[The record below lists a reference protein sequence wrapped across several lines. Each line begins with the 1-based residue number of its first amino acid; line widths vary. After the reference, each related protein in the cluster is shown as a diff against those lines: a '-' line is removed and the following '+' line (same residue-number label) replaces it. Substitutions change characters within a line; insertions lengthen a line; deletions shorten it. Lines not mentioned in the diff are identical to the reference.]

1 MVVSVTG
8 PTPPSS
14 PWSGTRTPI
23 PRRGALALL
32 ASVPAALATACRKSE
47 PGTAPAPESPSSQT
61 PTPSPTPTPK
71 PKPKPKPKPSVT
83 VKGVEGSFAGLAEAI
98 YTGEKISTAPAT
110 KALQGRKIPKG
121 AKFTVTGS
129 EGKWHGARVGMLASG
144 QDLTFAVRKGDAW
157 QVVAGRW
164 PSLGVDGV
172 HAGGRHHVLVIGS
185 DAREAQGEN
194 IGRTRGDTLQ
204 IVGVDGKGGAGIVGI
219 PRDSWSSV
227 GKINSAMAFGGP
239 GRQTKAVANLT
250 GLSLKYYVLT
260 GFSGFRKFVRELD
273 GVNVDSPHPLPSRN
287 IGKGK
292 LKLNAEKALWF
303 ARERKDLPTGDFGR
317 SANQQRLLVGFA
329 LAMKSAG
336 PRRFGALASKLSRV
350 TKSNVPAD
358 IALQYAAWAWTM
370 KPSKLTR
377 AVAKGGFGMRSG
389 QSVVVLGSSARS
401 VFRDFRK
408 GRLSR

>member
-1 MVVSVTG
+1 
-8 PTPPSS
+8 
-14 PWSGTRTPI
+14 
-23 PRRGALALL
+23 
-32 ASVPAALATACRKSE
+32 
-47 PGTAPAPESPSSQT
+47 
-61 PTPSPTPTPK
+61 
-71 PKPKPKPKPSVT
+71 
-83 VKGVEGSFAGLAEAI
+83 
-98 YTGEKISTAPAT
+98 
-110 KALQGRKIPKG
+110 
-121 AKFTVTGS
+121 
-129 EGKWHGARVGMLASG
+129 
-144 QDLTFAVRKGDAW
+144 
-157 QVVAGRW
+157 
-164 PSLGVDGV
+164 
-172 HAGGRHHVLVIGS
+172 
-185 DAREAQGEN
+185 
-194 IGRTRGDTLQ
+194 
-204 IVGVDGKGGAGIVGI
+204 
-219 PRDSWSSV
+219 
-227 GKINSAMAFGGP
+227 
-239 GRQTKAVANLT
+239 
-250 GLSLKYYVLT
+250 
-260 GFSGFRKFVRELD
+260 RKFVRELD

-370 KPSKLTR
+370 KPPKLTR